1 MRTVP
6 SGAAAKA
13 AAAVLVVTFLATPA
27 SAQGT
32 DPVARARAL
41 VEKKDA
47 AAAYSLLEPLAAAR
61 AGEVEFDY
69 WLGVAALETG
79 RLEIAALA
87 FERALDRN
95 PDFDSARLELGRT
108 YLRMG
113 SLDLAELEFRRL
125 QGRAPN
131 EEGRKALDAYLPQIS
146 A

>member
-13 AAAVLVVTFLATPA
+13 AAAAVLLVTFLAAPA

-41 VEKKDA
+41 IEGKDA
-47 AAAYSLLEPLAAAR
+47 AAAYSLLEPLAGAR
-61 AGEVEFDY
+61 SGEVEFDY

-113 SLDLAELEFRRL
+113 SLDLA
-125 QGRAPN
+125 
-131 EEGRKALDAYLPQIS
+131 
-146 A
+146 